1 MRTKLLIIGIASSL
15 VVHIGGCTKETCRPS
30 DHIELTTLYI
40 NESSMPIRIKSFN
53 TDFSDST
60 YSVQSV
66 REYLLATG
74 DTLTLD
80 DAPLYYNDSVF
91 ILFDNQKVIKNR
103 LQDEDSAFNVYN
115 MNEYQ
120 RFQPNPD
127 IGYQIT
133 EIYRF
138 TPEHMEAAADL
149 NE

>member
-1 MRTKLLIIGIASSL
+1 MT
-15 VVHIGGCTKETCRPS
+15 
-30 DHIELTTLYI
+30 
-40 NESSMPIRIKSFN
+40 
-53 TDFSDST
+53 
-60 YSVQSV
+60 
-66 REYLLATG
+66 
-74 DTLTLD
+74 
-80 DAPLYYNDSVF
+80 PLYYNDSVF

-138 TPEHMEAAADL
+138 TPEHVEAAADL

>member
-1 MRTKLLIIGIASSL
+1 
-15 VVHIGGCTKETCRPS
+15 
-30 DHIELTTLYI
+30 
-40 NESSMPIRIKSFN
+40 MPIRIKSFN

-80 DAPLYYNDSVF
+80 NDPLYYNDSVF

-138 TPEHMEAAADL
+138 TPEHVEAAADL

>member
-1 MRTKLLIIGIASSL
+1 MWTKLLIIGIASSL

-91 ILFDNQKVIKNR
+91 ILFDNQKVIKPQSVIRDGVSTISN
-103 LQDEDSAFNVYN
+103 D
-115 MNEYQ
+115 
-120 RFQPNPD
+120 
-127 IGYQIT
+127 
-133 EIYRF
+133 
-138 TPEHMEAAADL
+138 HH
-149 NE
+149 